1 MEAAMSVIK
10 QAERSTY
17 VDVEGS
23 PWEPTKF
30 PGVWQKML
38 YKEED
43 GSAFTALMKFE
54 PGARLPKHAH
64 TDIEQTFVLQG
75 SLVDEDG
82 ACTAGNFV
90 WRRSG
95 SVHDAWSPNG
105 GIFLGIF
112 RRPNQFFE

>member
-1 MEAAMSVIK
+1 MRVIK
-10 QAERSTY
+10 QTERSTY

-43 GSAFTALMKFE
+43 DSAFTALMKFE

>member
-1 MEAAMSVIK
+1 MEAAMRVIK
-10 QAERSTY
+10 QTERSTY

-54 PGARLPKHAH
+54 PGQKVTVTLNREGREMKVDV
-64 TDIEQTFVLQG
+64 T
-75 SLVDEDG
+75 LVEK
-82 ACTAGNFV
+82 
-90 WRRSG
+90 
-95 SVHDAWSPNG
+95 
-105 GIFLGIF
+105 
-112 RRPNQFFE
+112 Q